1 MWWCNSQAM
10 GFWGWTAMAGFWVL
24 LVLLVVWLVRL
35 PGTARP
41 PQDPGNALRI
51 LEDRLARG
59 DIDSAE
65 YKERR
70 GTLEAS
76 R

>member
-1 MWWCNSQAM
+1 M
-10 GFWGWTAMAGFWVL
+10 GFWGWTAMAAFWVL
-24 LVLLVVWLVRL
+24 LVLLVVWLVRFT
-35 PGTARP
+35 PTARP
-41 PQDPGNALRI
+41 NQDAGNALRI

-59 DIDSAE
+59 EIDSAE
-65 YKERR
+65 YKERL